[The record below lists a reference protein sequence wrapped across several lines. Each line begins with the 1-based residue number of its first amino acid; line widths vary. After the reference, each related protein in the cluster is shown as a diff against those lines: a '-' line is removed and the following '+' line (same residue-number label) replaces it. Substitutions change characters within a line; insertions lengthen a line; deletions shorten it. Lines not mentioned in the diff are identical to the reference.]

1 MIGLVGFL
9 VKQPAISSS
18 PMHEAR
24 SAAPHENNQTIALA
38 PLGERVAITPSRE
51 SRVRGSTP
59 LFSRQQTAKP
69 RHPPPLLAALSLV
82 AFAAVIAL
90 GAVSPSLAHPQTSP
104 AVTFNEI
111 APILYK
117 NCADCH
123 HPGGSGPFSLLTYAE
138 ARNRAGQIAAVTAR
152 RYMPPWPPEPG
163 YVRIAGERRLTDEQI
178 KTLEEWAE
186 QGAPEG
192 NPASLPPAPSY
203 HEGWQLGEPDLV
215 VKMPRP
221 YLLRAGGPDV
231 FRNFV
236 FRLPITSTRYVS
248 AVEILPGNKKVVH
261 HANIVIDRSEWA
273 RGLDGQDGE
282 IGFPGM
288 DVQVEDKHFEPDSHF
303 LFWKPGTVPA
313 REANDMALRLDP
325 GTDLILNIHLFPSGK
340 PEPIQPSLGLYFT
353 DKAPTKFPM
362 LLQLEHDGAL
372 DIPPGLKDFVVTDE
386 LQLPVDVQV
395 LGVYPHAHYL
405 GKDIQGYATL
415 PDGTRQWLIR
425 IKDWNIGWQAVYRY
439 AQPISLPKGSV
450 LAMRYTYDN
459 SEDNVRNPNH
469 PPRRVTAGNK
479 SSDEMAHL
487 WIQVLPAHPDD
498 RKLLQEAL
506 MRQRLRK
513 YPDDLFAHANLGA
526 VLQTTGQLDEA
537 VLNFREALRIKPDDA
552 TVQNNLGAALVA
564 MGNLEEAIS
573 HFREALRSN
582 RDYIDAHYNLAN
594 SLLAAG
600 KPDEAIPHFHE
611 VLRANPDD
619 ANALNDLGSAF
630 LMEGK
635 LGEAADEFER
645 ALRLDGENAYAHYN
659 LGYVL
664 ARQGKLAEARAHL
677 EHALRLKA
685 DDADTHNELGSVYA
699 REGHLAQAIDQF
711 EAALRLNPENAD
723 ARDNLSRARAQL
735 GKTTTG
741 LP

>member
-1 MIGLVGFL
+1 MTGGV
-9 VKQPAISSS
+9 
-18 PMHEAR
+18 R
-24 SAAPHENNQTIALA
+24 SAL
-38 PLGERVAITPSRE
+38 LC
-51 SRVRGSTP
+51 
-59 LFSRQQTAKP
+59 
-69 RHPPPLLAALSLV
+69 LAAFSSV
-82 AFAAVIAL
+82 AFAVLVGGSPRRRATAFSHRSRFVEECRVAGK
-90 GAVSPSLAHPQTSP
+90 GASP
-104 AVTFNEI
+104 AGGIQGADFRSAQQGERRSPLRSVTFSEV
-111 APILYK
+111 APILFRY
-117 NCADCH
+117 CADCH
-123 HPGGSGPFSLLTYAE
+123 HPGGSGPFSLLSYAE
-138 ARNRAGQIAAVTAR
+138 ARKRASQIAAVTAT

-163 YVRIAGERRLTDEQI
+163 YAEIAGERRLTDEQI
-178 KTLEEWAE
+178 KTLAEWAVE
-186 QGAPEG
+186 GAPEG
-192 NPASLPPAPSY
+192 DPTRLPPVPTY

-221 YLLRAGGPDV
+221 YMLRASGPDV

-236 FRLPITSTRYVS
+236 FALPITSTRYVS

-261 HANIVIDRSEWA
+261 HANIVIDRTQWA
-273 RGLDGQDGE
+273 RHQDGQDGE

-288 DVQVEDKHFEPDSHF
+288 DVQVEDERFEPDSHF

-313 REANDMALRLDP
+313 REPDDMALRIDP

-340 PEPIQPSLGLYFT
+340 PEPIQPSIGLYFT
-353 DKAPTKFPM
+353 RQAPTKFPM

-372 DIPPGLKDFVVTDE
+372 DIPPGAKDFVVTDE

-425 IKDWNIGWQAVYRY
+425 IKDWNIGWQAVYRF
-439 AQPISLPKGSV
+439 AGPISLPRGST

-459 SEDNVRNPNH
+459 SADNVRNPNH
-469 PPRRVTAGNK
+469 PPRRVTAGNR

-487 WIQVLPAHPDD
+487 WIQVLPPHPDD

-526 VLQTTGQLDEA
+526 VLQSMGKLDEA
-537 VLNFREALRIKPDDA
+537 VLNFRKALRIKPDDG
-552 TVQNNLGAALVA
+552 TVHNNLGGALISL
-564 MGNLEEAIS
+564 GRLEEAIS
-573 HFREALRSN
+573 HFREALRSSP
-582 RDYIDAHYNLAN
+582 DYVDAHYNLGN

-600 KPDEAIPHFHE
+600 QPEEAILHFRA
-611 VLRANPDD
+611 VLRVNPDD
-619 ANALNDLGSAF
+619 ANARNDLGSA
-630 LMEGK
+630 LVMQGK
-635 LGEAADEFER
+635 LAEAAEEFER
-645 ALRLDGENAYAHYN
+645 ALRLDPDNAYAHYN

-677 EHALRLKA
+677 EHALSLKA

-699 REGHLAQAIDQF
+699 RQGNLAQAIDQF
-711 EAALRLNPENAD
+711 EAALRLNPENTD
-723 ARDNLSRARAQL
+723 AQDNLRRARAQL
-735 GKTTTG
+735 GKN
-741 LP
+741 

>member
-1 MIGLVGFL
+1 MRL
-9 VKQPAISSS
+9 QP
-18 PMHEAR
+18 PQ
-24 SAAPHENNQTIALA
+24 APRQLI
-38 PLGERVAITPSRE
+38 
-51 SRVRGSTP
+51 
-59 LFSRQQTAKP
+59 SRQ
-69 RHPPPLLAALSLV
+69 
-82 AFAAVIAL
+82 
-90 GAVSPSLAHPQTSP
+90 
-104 AVTFNEI
+104 VTFNDV

-123 HPGGSGPFSLLTYAE
+123 HPGGAGPFSLLTYDE
-138 ARNRAGQIAAVTAR
+138 ARKHAGQIAAVTSR

-192 NPASLPPAPSY
+192 DPARMPPAPVY

-215 VKMPRP
+215 VKMPQP
-221 YLLRAGGPDV
+221 YLLPASGPDV

-248 AVEILPGNKKVVH
+248 AVEILPGNKQVVH
-261 HANIVIDRSEWA
+261 HANIVIDRSQWA

-282 IGFPGM
+282 IGFAGM
-288 DVQVEDKHFEPDSHF
+288 DVQVEDKRFEPDSHF

-313 REANDMALRLDP
+313 REPDDMALRIDP
-325 GTDLILNIHLFPSGK
+325 GTDLILNVHLLPSGK
-340 PEPIQPSLGLYFT
+340 PEPVQPSLGLYFT

-362 LLQLEHDGAL
+362 LLQLEHYGAL
-372 DIPPGLKDFVVTDE
+372 DIPPGVKDFVVSDE

-439 AQPISLPKGSV
+439 VQPVFLPKGST

-459 SEDNVRNPNH
+459 SQDNVRNPNH

-487 WIQVLPAHPDD
+487 WIQVLPAHADD
-498 RKLLQEAL
+498 RQLLQEAL

-513 YPDDLFAHANLGA
+513 YPDDVFAHANLGA
-526 VLQTTGQLDEA
+526 VLQAKGQLDEA

-552 TVQNNLGAALVA
+552 TVENNLGAALVS
-564 MGNLEEAIS
+564 MGNLAEAIS

-582 RDYIDAHYNLAN
+582 PEYLDAHYNLGN
-594 SLLAAG
+594 SLLASG
-600 KPDEAIPHFHE
+600 KPDEAMPHFRE
-611 VLRANPDD
+611 VLRLHPDD

-635 LGEAADEFER
+635 VEEAAGQFER
-645 ALRLDGENAYAHYN
+645 ALRLDPENAYAHYN

-664 ARQGKLAEARAHL
+664 ARQGKLPEARAHL
-677 EHALRLKA
+677 ERALSLKA

-699 REGHLAQAIDQF
+699 REGNLAQAIDQF
-711 EAALRLNPENAD
+711 EAALRLNPDSAD
-723 ARDNLSRARAQL
+723 ARENLRRARAQL
-735 GKTTTG
+735 GKN
-741 LP
+741 LASPP

>member
-1 MIGLVGFL
+1 MTG
-9 VKQPAISSS
+9 S
-18 PMHEAR
+18 PR
-24 SAAPHENNQTIALA
+24 SA
-38 PLGERVAITPSRE
+38 PLYLTVFGP
-51 SRVRGSTP
+51 
-59 LFSRQQTAKP
+59 
-69 RHPPPLLAALSLV
+69 V
-82 AFAAVIAL
+82 AFAVIAL
-90 GAVSPSLAHPQTSP
+90 AGSAVGGLAHAQTNSP
-104 AVTFNEI
+104 ASQVTFNEI
-111 APILYK
+111 APILFK

-123 HPGGSGPFSLLTYAE
+123 HPGGAGPFSLLTYAE
-138 ARNRAGQIAAVTAR
+138 ARKRASQIAAVTAR
-152 RYMPPWPPEPG
+152 HYMPPWPPEPG
-163 YVRIAGERRLTDEQI
+163 YVRIAGERRLTDGQI
-178 KTLEEWAE
+178 KTLQEWAE
-186 QGAPEG
+186 RGAPEG
-192 NPASLPPAPSY
+192 NPASLPPAPGY

-215 VKMPRP
+215 LKMPRP

-236 FRLPITSTRYVS
+236 FKLPITSTRYVS
-248 AVEILPGNKKVVH
+248 AIEILPGNKKVVH
-261 HANIVIDRSEWA
+261 HANIVIDRTQWA
-273 RGLDGQDGE
+273 RGLDSQDGE

-288 DVQVEDKHFEPDSHF
+288 DVQVEDKRFEPDSHF

-313 REANDMALRLDP
+313 REEDDMALRIDP
-325 GTDLILNIHLFPSGK
+325 GTDLILNAHLLPSGK

-372 DIPPGLKDFVVTDE
+372 DIPPGVKDFVVTDE
-386 LQLPVDVQV
+386 LQLPVGVQV

-439 AQPISLPKGSV
+439 AQPIFLPKGST
-450 LAMRYTYDN
+450 LAMRYTFDN

-469 PPRRVTAGNK
+469 PPRRVRAGNN

-526 VLQTTGQLDEA
+526 VLQSMGKLDEA
-537 VLNFREALRIKPDDA
+537 MLNFRQALRIKSDDS
-552 TVQNNLGAALVA
+552 TVQNNLGAALVS

-573 HFREALRSN
+573 HFREALRSSPN
-582 RDYIDAHYNLAN
+582 YVDAHYNLGN

-600 KPDEAIPHFHE
+600 KPDEAIPHFRE
-611 VLRANPDD
+611 VLRLNPDD
-619 ANALNDLGSAF
+619 ANAHNDLGGAL
-630 LMEGK
+630 LMQGK
-635 LGEAADEFER
+635 LSDAAQQFEH
-645 ALRLDGENAYAHYN
+645 ALSLDPENAYAHYN

-664 ARQGKLAEARAHL
+664 ARQGNLPEARSHL
-677 EHALRLKA
+677 ERALNLKA

-699 REGHLAQAIDQF
+699 RQGNLTQAIDQF

-723 ARDNLSRARAQL
+723 ARDNLRRARAQL
-735 GKTTTG
+735 DKN
-741 LP
+741 

>member
-1 MIGLVGFL
+1 MGPR
-9 VKQPAISSS
+9 PAQT
-18 PMHEAR
+18 PGQ
-24 SAAPHENNQTIALA
+24 SA
-38 PLGERVAITPSRE
+38 
-51 SRVRGSTP
+51 
-59 LFSRQQTAKP
+59 P
-69 RHPPPLLAALSLV
+69 RH
-82 AFAAVIAL
+82 
-90 GAVSPSLAHPQTSP
+90 
-104 AVTFNEI
+104 VTFNEI

-117 NCADCH
+117 NCTDCH

-138 ARNRAGQIAAVTAR
+138 ARNRSSQIAAVTAR
-152 RYMPPWPPEPG
+152 RYMPPWPPEPC
-163 YVRIAGERRLTDEQI
+163 YVQIAGERRLTDEQI

-192 NPASLPPAPSY
+192 DPASLPPVPAY

-221 YLLRAGGPDV
+221 YVLRAGGPDV

-236 FRLPITSTRYVS
+236 FRLPITTTRYVT

-261 HANIVIDRSEWA
+261 HANIVIDRSQWA

-288 DVQVEDKHFEPDSHF
+288 DVQVEDKRFEPDSHF

-313 REANDMALRLDP
+313 REPGDMALRIDP

-340 PEPIQPSLGLYFT
+340 PEPIQPCLGLYFT

-372 DIPPGLKDFVVTDE
+372 DIPPGVKDFVVSDE

-415 PDGTRQWLIR
+415 PDGIRQWLIR

-439 AQPISLPKGSV
+439 AQPIFLPKGST

-487 WIQVLPAHPDD
+487 WIQVLPAHSDD

-526 VLQTTGQLDEA
+526 VLQSNGQLDEA

-564 MGNLEEAIS
+564 MGSLEEAIS

-582 RDYIDAHYNLAN
+582 PDYIDAHYNLGN
-594 SLLAAG
+594 SLLAEG
-600 KPDEAIPHFHE
+600 KPDEAIPHFRE
-611 VLRANPDD
+611 VLRLHPDD

-630 LMEGK
+630 LMENK
-635 LGEAADEFER
+635 LGEAVGEFER
-645 ALRLDGENAYAHYN
+645 ALRLDPENAYAHYN

-677 EHALRLKA
+677 EHALSLKA
-685 DDADTHNELGSVYA
+685 DDAETHNELGSVYA
-699 REGHLAQAIDQF
+699 RQGNLGQAIDQF

-723 ARDNLSRARAQL
+723 ARDNLQRARAQL
-735 GKTTTG
+735 GKN
-741 LP
+741 